1 MLANGFIS
9 AADDHNTIKTMK
21 LTAIGS
27 GLLCAMAIVCAMPAI
42 ASAQNL
48 VRNGGFEDYGL
59 NNRKWKHYGA
69 NSAMDFGWTPTT
81 GSRIEI
87 RNNVA
92 GTAFEGKHY
101 AELDS
106 HRYDKNA
113 AEIGLFQDIQTIV
126 GQEYTLTFNF
136 GPREQKRVNGDN
148 LFSAEFGDF
157 YQKFDAGNYRDG
169 WQEFSTTITA
179 TEDITRLKFLSL
191 GKRDTYGANIDNVR
205 LEAAPTTNAEA
216 VPEPFSMLSVAVAGA
231 IGVQAKRMKHKQK

>member
-1 MLANGFIS
+1 
-9 AADDHNTIKTMK
+9 MK
-21 LTAIGS
+21 LTALGS
-27 GLLCAMAIVCAMPAI
+27 SLLCATALLCAMPTI

-69 NSAMDFGWTPTT
+69 NSAMDFGWTPTG

-106 HRYDKNA
+106 HAYNRNA
-113 AEIGLFQDIQTIV
+113 EEIGLFQDIVTEI
-126 GQEYTLTFNF
+126 GQKYTLSFNF
-136 GPREQKRVNGDN
+136 GPREQARVNGDN
-148 LFSAEFGDF
+148 LFSASFGDF
-157 YQKFDAGNYRDG
+157 YQEFDAGNYRDG
-169 WQEFSTTITA
+169 WQSFSTTITA
-179 TEDITRLKFLSL
+179 TSELTRLKFLSL

-205 LEAAPTTNAEA
+205 LETATMPDAEA
-216 VPEPFSMLSVAVAGA
+216 VPEPFSMLTVAVAGA
-231 IGVQAKRMKHKQK
+231 IGVQAKRMKGKRK